1 MSGSNGPNQSPNM
14 LARGPLRAAGV
25 RRLNKRPVLLGG
37 AAILVVVGAVGW
49 TYNERA
55 KRAAALADAASHRA
69 HGGNGQDILAGA
81 QGQPDAEKVANKI
94 PIAPPAERPYQPVDN
109 TPPEEDE
116 ATKARR
122 EAWRVYY
129 QQLSQLGQEK
139 FTASKTALM
148 ADTTP
153 RSTNGAQM
161 TGGGSVA
168 GSSGAPGASPSAQ
181 ASYAGQPRS
190 AGGYGGFGG
199 APGGFPGQFGQLGA
213 PPTIDGPGQRQKQ
226 AFLGQAG
233 DVNANNDLMA
243 SIQGAVPDT
252 VMQGTPVPAIMDG
265 GANSDMPGM
274 INAHVKDPVYDA
286 ATGLDLLIPAG
297 SKLIGNYDNSVSQ
310 GQTRM
315 AVIWTRIRFPDETS
329 INLGAMAGAD
339 QAGNAGFKD
348 KVDTHL
354 WDKLGSAFLI
364 SLASAGA
371 QLSQGTSSGGN
382 NGYNSQQIASASIGQ
397 QFSQLG
403 QEYARAGLSIPNTLE
418 IRSGYPFV
426 VMVNKDMHLRPWVD
440 HRRAGAIPVNFGPM
454 VR

>member
-1 MSGSNGPNQSPNM
+1 MSGSNGPSQSPNM
-14 LARGPLRAAGV
+14 LTRGPLRAAGV
-25 RRLNKRPVLLGG
+25 RRLNSRPALLAG

-81 QGQPDAEKVANKI
+81 QGYPDAEKVANKTT
-94 PIAPPAERPYQPVDN
+94 IAPPPEHPYQPVDN

-161 TGGGSVA
+161 AGGGGAA
-168 GSSGAPGASPSAQ
+168 GSPGAPGASP
-181 ASYAGQPRS
+181 YAP
-190 AGGYGGFGG
+190 AGGYGGLGG
-199 APGGFPGQFGQLGA
+199 APGGVGGQFAQLGA
-213 PPTIDGPGQRQKQ
+213 PPTIDGPGQQQKQ

-243 SIQGAVPDT
+243 SIQGSVPDT
-252 VMQGTPVPAIMDG
+252 VMQGTAIPAIMDG

-274 INAHVKDPVYDA
+274 ILAHVKDAVYDSA
-286 ATGLDLLIPAG
+286 NGEHLLIPAG

-315 AVIWTRIRFPDETS
+315 AVIWTRIIFPDKTS
-329 INLGAMAGAD
+329 LNIGAMAGAD

-348 KVDTHL
+348 EVDTHL
-354 WDKLGSAFLI
+354 WDKLGSAALI

-382 NGYNSQQIASASIGQ
+382 NGYNSQQIAAASIGQ

-440 HRRAGAIPVNFGPM
+440 HRQPGAIPINFGPM